1 VNNQKKG
8 NNLMTINFEYEA
20 TEQLNFD
27 YELLLKKVVEECLD
41 YEECP
46 YESEVSILFT
56 NDLDIQQINQEFRG
70 IDAAT
75 DVLSFPSIEY
85 ETAGDF
91 SMLEASI
98 VDCFH
103 PETGELLLGD
113 IVISVDRA
121 KLQAKEFDHTLEREI
136 AFLTAH
142 SMFHLM
148 GYDHME
154 EDERILMEA
163 KQKDILNKLQIL
175 R

>member
-1 VNNQKKG
+1 MTVNC
-8 NNLMTINFEYEA
+8 EYEA
-20 TEQLNFD
+20 KDRLDFD
-27 YELLLKKVVEECLD
+27 YEVLIKQVVEACID

-46 YESEVSILFT
+46 YEAEVSVLFT
-56 NDLDIQQINQEFRG
+56 DDEEIRQMNKEFRN
-70 IDAAT
+70 IDRPT

-85 ETAGDF
+85 DLPGDF
-91 SMLEASI
+91 SRLEENVNDS
-98 VDCFH
+98 FH

-121 KLQAKEFDHTLEREI
+121 KAQAEEYGHTLKREI

-142 SMFHLM
+142 SMFHLF

-154 EDERILMEA
+154 EADRLIMEE
-163 KQKDILNKLQIL
+163 KQRGVLEQLEIN

>member
-1 VNNQKKG
+1 
-8 NNLMTINFEYEA
+8 MTFNFEYEA
-20 TEQLNFD
+20 KQQLDFD
-27 YELLLKKVVEECLD
+27 YEELIKRVVEACLD
-41 YEECP
+41 YEVCP
-46 YESEVSILFT
+46 YETEVNILFT
-56 NDLDIQQINQEFRG
+56 NDEEIQQINQEFRQ

-85 ETAGDF
+85 ETPGDF
-91 SMLEASI
+91 TMLEENV
-98 VDCFH
+98 VDWFH

-121 KLQAKEFDHTLEREI
+121 KLQAMEYGHSLEREI

-154 EDERILMEA
+154 EDERIRMEE
-163 KQKDILNKLQIL
+163 KQKNVLDKLQIL